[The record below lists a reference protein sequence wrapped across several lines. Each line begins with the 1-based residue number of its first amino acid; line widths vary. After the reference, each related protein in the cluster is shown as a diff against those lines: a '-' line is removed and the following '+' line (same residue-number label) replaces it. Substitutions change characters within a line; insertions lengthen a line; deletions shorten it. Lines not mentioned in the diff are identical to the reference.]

1 VIDELGRGLAAVGI
15 RGRRRDRILAEIADH
30 LACDPQ
36 ARLGEPRDLARQ
48 FADELAT
55 DSARRA
61 AFETFGALA
70 AVAAAVVLPQLALP
84 RVPDITGGSS
94 TLLVGA
100 ATLAMILGAQVAFAA
115 GCLATLRALR
125 LEGPQDVPLIRCRML
140 VALAAGSATAF
151 GSALYAV
158 NFRGVVPGWWVA
170 LALASVAAAA
180 LPLGI
185 SATAY
190 ARGAGI
196 EVSGGAARGLDV
208 DLGPLAHPAL
218 IGAGAVL
225 VMLVGTGFAESSVVE
240 GAMRAGFEGLAYA
253 ACFLAL
259 RRPLGLER

>member
-1 VIDELGRGLAAVGI
+1 VIDELARELRAVGI
-15 RGRRRDRILAEIADH
+15 RGRRRARILAEIADH

-36 ARLGEPRDLARQ
+36 AQLGEPRDLARQ

-55 DSARRA
+55 DDARRA
-61 AFETFGALA
+61 ALATFGALA
-70 AVAAAVVLPQLALP
+70 AVATAVVLPQLALP

-94 TLLVGA
+94 SLLVGA
-100 ATLAMILGAQVAFAA
+100 ATLAMILGAQIAFAA

-125 LEGPQDVPLIRCRML
+125 LEGPQDVPLIRRRL
-140 VALAAGSATAF
+140 VVALAAGAATAV

-158 NFRGVVPGWWVA
+158 NFRAVVPGWWVA

-180 LPLGI
+180 VPLAA
-185 SATAY
+185 SAAAY

-196 EVSGGAARGLDV
+196 EVSGGAVRGLAV
-208 DLGPLAHPAL
+208 DLGPLAHPGL
-218 IGAGAVL
+218 IGAGAML
-225 VMLVGTGFAESSVVE
+225 VMLVGTGVAEGSAVE
-240 GAMRAGFEGLAYA
+240 GAIRAGFEGVAFA